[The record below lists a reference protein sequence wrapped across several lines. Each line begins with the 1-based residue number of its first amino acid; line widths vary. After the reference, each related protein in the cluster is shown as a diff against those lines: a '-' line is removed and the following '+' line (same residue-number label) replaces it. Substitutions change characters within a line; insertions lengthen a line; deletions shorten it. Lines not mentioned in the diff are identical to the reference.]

1 MLKKELSR
9 LQKEVEKMCIVDVH
23 SCKSIIVTGASRK
36 ARKGCKFQLPQVATY
51 MQVMIIASSLHL
63 LETSRRSSICRRCF
77 WRHLF
82 PTQSQTK
89 KT

>member
-36 ARKGCKFQLPQVATY
+36 KGCKFELPQVATY
-51 MQVMIIASSLHL
+51 MQLDDNM
-63 LETSRRSSICRRCF
+63 
-77 WRHLF
+77 
-82 PTQSQTK
+82 
-89 KT
+89 